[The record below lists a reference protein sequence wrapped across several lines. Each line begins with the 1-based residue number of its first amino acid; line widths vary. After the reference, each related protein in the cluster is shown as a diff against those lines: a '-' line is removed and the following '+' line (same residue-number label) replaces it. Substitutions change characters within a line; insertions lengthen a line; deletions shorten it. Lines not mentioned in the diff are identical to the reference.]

1 MHLNI
6 GAPPPSSLAHQEDA
20 EVARPA
26 VQLHAAS
33 VADGD
38 KEAVGRLQE
47 GRASLVQGEE
57 AGLLTPRPAD
67 APGGFHQQDGH
78 CVGTHLWVANGRT
91 KITKDEANVE
101 VGASCRQRGLTS
113 LVGANKEEVCAVASL
128 VELDVE

>member
-6 GAPPPSSLAHQEDA
+6 GAPPPSSLAHQEGT

-26 VQLHAAS
+26 VQLHAAG

-47 GRASLVQGEE
+47 GRAGLVQGEE
-57 AGLLTPRPAD
+57 AGLLTPGPAD

-78 CVGTHLWVANGRT
+78 RVGTHLWVAMVE
-91 KITKDEANVE
+91 KSQKDAANME
-101 VGASCRQRGLTS
+101 VGASCLRRLAS
-113 LVGANKEEVCAVASL
+113 IADANKKFAL
-128 VELDVE
+128 